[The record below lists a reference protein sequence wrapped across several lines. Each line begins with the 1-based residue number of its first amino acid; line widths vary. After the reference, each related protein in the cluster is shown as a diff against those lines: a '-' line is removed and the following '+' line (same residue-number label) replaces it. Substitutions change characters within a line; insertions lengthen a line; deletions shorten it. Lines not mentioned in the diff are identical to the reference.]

1 MYNKITKKK
10 KSQKKKEKQ
19 MSAKNKKETK
29 KTADEDGKCYTST
42 WAIVCY
48 VLIGI
53 FFLLALGL
61 LIFGKSKKASVV
73 GVD

>member
-1 MYNKITKKK
+1 
-10 KSQKKKEKQ
+10 
-19 MSAKNKKETK
+19 MSSKTNKETK

-61 LIFGKSKKASVV
+61 LIFGKSKTAPVSSIELSSVTSSA
-73 GVD
+73 